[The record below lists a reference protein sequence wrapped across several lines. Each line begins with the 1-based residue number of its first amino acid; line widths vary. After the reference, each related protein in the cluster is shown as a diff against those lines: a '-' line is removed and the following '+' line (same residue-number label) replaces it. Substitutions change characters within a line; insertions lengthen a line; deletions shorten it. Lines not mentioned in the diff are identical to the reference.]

1 MNGGMVLI
9 VDDHAP
15 LARSLVSLLS
25 ASGFDAQAVH
35 SGTEALAFVRSHA
48 SVALMLL
55 DMSMPDMSGIDVL
68 RAMHIPG
75 SGHSDVPVVV
85 FWMDDDQASRD
96 ELTKLGAADFV
107 SKTNPI
113 GLLRIVSAYVRPARP
128 PGA

>member
-48 SVALMLL
+48 AVALMLL
-55 DMSMPDMSGIDVL
+55 DMSMPDMSGVDVL
-68 RAMHIPG
+68 RAMRIPG